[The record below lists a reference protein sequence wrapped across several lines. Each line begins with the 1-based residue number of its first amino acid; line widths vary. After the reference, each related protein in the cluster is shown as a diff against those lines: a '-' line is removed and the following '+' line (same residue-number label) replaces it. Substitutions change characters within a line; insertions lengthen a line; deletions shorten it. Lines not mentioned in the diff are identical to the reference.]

1 MAQLSEE
8 ALKEKIDFYRRMFG
22 VKDKDFNTQ
31 IVALVRQYAEERV
44 DTALEGDIAYAIG
57 RFEGLGYPSEYLKR
71 KYPHLASLDQAS
83 NNGTGHAQVCTDQV
97 DYPL

>member
-1 MAQLSEE
+1 MSNIPCPMDDSGAFDTLYDVP
-8 ALKEKIDFYRRMFG
+8 LTKIA
-22 VKDKDFNTQ
+22 
-31 IVALVRQYAEERV
+31 ILER
-44 DTALEGDIAYAIG
+44 DIAYAIG